1 MANKNFKNQMKAK
14 FETFMKSSSDLYLDL
29 HYEVDEVSDEMKEL
43 LHYNEEDYEHLTE
56 KYNEHGFN
64 FRIIRNGEVYELL
77 WDKGLND
84 FYVCED
90 CLTMIKSDLKEDLY
104 YDACVNEVY
113 YL

>member
-1 MANKNFKNQMKAK
+1 MANKNFKNQLKAK

-29 HYEVDEVSDEMKEL
+29 HYEVDEVSDEMKE
-43 LHYNEEDYEHLTE
+43 DYEHLTE
-56 KYNEHGFN
+56 QFNEHGFN
-64 FRIIRNGEVYELL
+64 FRIIRNGEVYELR
-77 WDKGLND
+77 WDKGLNN

>member
-1 MANKNFKNQMKAK
+1 MENQNFKNQMKAK

-43 LHYNEEDYEHLTE
+43 LQYNEVGYEHLTE
-56 KYNEHGFN
+56 QFNEHGFN

-77 WDKGLND
+77 WSKYLND

-90 CLTMIKSDLKEDLY
+90 CLLMIESELKEDLY